1 MTIPL
6 SELCA
11 RDAEE
16 KDYLCDIESDK
27 VKVPGGPYPILS
39 REPVAIHIKHQGGQ
53 KLLIT
58 GNIRLSLAIPCS
70 RCLEPVEVKFD
81 LPLDI
86 EVDLSQTDEERL
98 DDLNEQPFIKD
109 QNLDVEQLLVN
120 ELLMNLP
127 MKVLCK
133 EDCKGLCSKCGANLN
148 KVTCSCDKGSL
159 DLRMSAIQDI
169 FNESKEV

>member
-1 MTIPL
+1 MLIPL
-6 SELCA
+6 SGLCA
-11 RDAEE
+11 RDADE
-16 KDYLCDIESDK
+16 KDYTCDIESER

-39 REPVAIHIKHQGGQ
+39 KEPVILHIKNLGGQ

-58 GNIRLSLAIPCS
+58 GEIMLSLAIPCS
-70 RCLEPVEVKFD
+70 RCLEPVQVDFD
-81 LPLDI
+81 LPLEI
-86 EVDLSQTDEERL
+86 EVDLSMTDQERL
-98 DDLNEQPFIKD
+98 DDLNEQPFIVD

-133 EDCKGLCSKCGANLN
+133 DDCKGICSKCGANLN

>member
-6 SELCA
+6 SGLCA
-11 RDAEE
+11 SDAQE
-16 KDYLCDIESDK
+16 KDFNCDIESER
-27 VKVPGGPYPILS
+27 VKVPGGPYLILS
-39 REPVAIHIKHQGGQ
+39 KEPAVLHIKPLGGR
-53 KLLIT
+53 KLHIT
-58 GNIRLSLAIPCS
+58 GELKFSLAIPCS

-86 EVDLSQTDEERL
+86 EVDMNLTEDERRDNL
-98 DDLNEQPFIKD
+98 DEQPFIID

-127 MKVLCK
+127 MKVLCR
-133 EDCKGLCSKCGANLN
+133 EDCKGICSKCGANLN